1 MDDNFKRIVEST
13 IFITLIKWNTL
24 TPKIVLTTTRLL
36 MLLHGL
42 LFFFGTDDMARSGVP
57 EISKKVLRVWI
68 GLAEIVAIVSLFLG
82 IVLIFGQDIEITLAK
97 EVLSG
102 TGMGYLF
109 LIAGFVKHMINFK
122 DIPEVVPPIPSVF
135 IVLLLAI
142 WWFYVALV

>member
-1 MDDNFKRIVEST
+1 
-13 IFITLIKWNTL
+13 
-24 TPKIVLTTTRLL
+24 

-68 GLAEIVAIVSLFLG
+68 GLAEIVAMVSLFLG

-97 EVLSG
+97 IVLSG

-109 LIAGFVKHMINFK
+109 LIAVFVEYMINFK
-122 DIPEVVPPIPSVF
+122 YIPEVVPPITSVI
-135 IVLLLAI
+135 IVFLLAV
-142 WWFYVALV
+142 WLFYVAIVKKNTSE

>member
-1 MDDNFKRIVEST
+1 
-13 IFITLIKWNTL
+13 
-24 TPKIVLTTTRLL
+24 

-122 DIPEVVPPIPSVF
+122 DITEVVPPIPSVF
-135 IVLLLAI
+135 IVLLLAV